1 MTFLLYLLYTR
12 SGIYIIH
19 NIKKNKGKEGEG
31 LHAKGTKGPSRCL
44 LVIINK
50 VPVGKFKI
58 LNKQQRLDMCIY
70 IYIYIHA
77 ISG

>member
-44 LVIINK
+44 LVIINNL
-50 VPVGKFKI
+50 PVGKFKI
-58 LNKQQRLDMCIY
+58 LNKQQRLY